1 MKTQLLLLP
10 LLISLLA
17 TMPGISQQPA
27 LRLASPMVKAE
38 SGRVANELIVQLRPG
53 ERLADLLP
61 YINNRRPASA
71 ISLRTVA
78 VSLNMHLLR
87 FDPSQ
92 WPGESLK
99 KWLARQKA
107 VEGVQ
112 YNYQVEFRHRPNDP
126 EYNFQW
132 GAERIGMPEVW
143 EVTQGGG
150 VSALGDT
157 IVVAILDSGFD
168 LEHEDLVGNI
178 WVNPAEIPGDGVDND
193 NNGYI
198 DDAHGWDY
206 NSDSPEIAYGDHGLA
221 VAGVLG
227 AKGNNN
233 LGIAGINWNVK
244 MMLFTVTYVDEI
256 ISAYEY
262 VIEQRRRYNQSNGRE
277 GSFVVA
283 TNASFGLATPMFCE
297 EQPMW
302 GSMYDLMGEEGVLT
316 GAGAANRNR
325 NIDEVG
331 DVPTSCESDFLLT
344 VLNGTEE
351 EERQSSSAYGQ
362 VSIDMAAPGENSHSL
377 RLLDGYGTFNGNSA
391 AAPHL
396 TGAISMLYSLPC
408 ELLAEEALAN
418 PKETAL
424 WIRTVLLGSVDP
436 QPGFEG
442 ITATGGR
449 LNVRSAMNSIAESCG
464 KSNGPLEVLNLYPN
478 PADELLTIVYET
490 PDNERYDFRI
500 YNALGQLVFQTQDL
514 PNSFGIKTL
523 EVDVSNWPDGLYAVS
538 IQRGEEQFTR
548 KLIVARR

>member
-71 ISLRTVA
+71 ISPRTVA
-78 VSLNMHLLR
+78 ATLNMHLLR

-99 KWLARQKA
+99 AWLARQKA

-143 EVTQGGG
+143 QATPGG
-150 VSALGDT
+150 VTALSDT

-168 LEHEDLVGNI
+168 LEHEDLTGNI

-206 NSDSPEIAYGDHGLA
+206 NSDGPEIAYGDHGLA

-233 LGIAGINWNVK
+233 RGIAGINWNIK
-244 MMLFTVTYVDEI
+244 MMLFTITYVDEI

-262 VIEQRRRYNQSNGRE
+262 VIEQRQRYNESNGQE

-297 EQPMW
+297 EQPLW
-302 GSMYDLMGEEGVLT
+302 GNMYDLMGEEGVLT
-316 GAGAANRNR
+316 GAGAANRDR
-325 NIDEVG
+325 NVDEVG
-331 DVPTSCESDFLLT
+331 DVPTTCESDFLLT

-351 EERQSSSAYGQ
+351 EERQSASAYGA

-377 RLLDGYGTFNGNSA
+377 RLSNGYGTFSGNSA
-391 AAPHL
+391 AAPHM
-396 TGAISMLYSLPC
+396 TGAIAMLYSLPC
-408 ELLAEEALAN
+408 ELLAEEALTN

-424 WIRTVLLGSVDP
+424 WIRTVLLQGIDP

-449 LNVRSAMNSIAESCG
+449 LNVRNAMNSIAESCG

-548 KLIVARR
+548 KLVVARR